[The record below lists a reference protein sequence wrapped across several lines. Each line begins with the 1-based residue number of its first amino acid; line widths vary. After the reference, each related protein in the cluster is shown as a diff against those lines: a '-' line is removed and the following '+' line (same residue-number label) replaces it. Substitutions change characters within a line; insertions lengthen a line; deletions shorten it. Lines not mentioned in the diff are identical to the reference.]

1 MLIGCIL
8 FSDWYPEY
16 MSVNAGFNLFYK
28 VIFRHFYNNVQASYS
43 NGYIIFTPGFATDT
57 KVLYERNKNLESQC
71 SGKKKPLQVMLLSRL
86 SMFHVHKK
94 ISIDKCII
102 WVWVILATE
111 RVISNNPVPYCIWP
125 TFGFLGFP

>member
-1 MLIGCIL
+1 MVVSYSQIDTQNTWVSMLVSISFTKW
-8 FSDWYPEY
+8 FSDTFTTTSKRPIV
-16 MSVNAGFNLFYK
+16 MV
-28 VIFRHFYNNVQASYS
+28 
-43 NGYIIFTPGFATDT
+43 IFTPGFATDT

-71 SGKKKPLQVMLLSRL
+71 SGKKKTLQVMLLSRL